1 MTILAQT
8 LEAVLVAIALAH
20 LAWGLKLR
28 WPAADEAGLVATVIG
43 FKGAKV
49 MPGFGACLL
58 VAVALGI
65 VALLV
70 VLERLRP
77 SLLEQLALFAAS
89 AVFLARG
96 VAAWTPA
103 WRRLT
108 PQQPFARLDERLYGP
123 LCLALGGGLIAVAVS
138 FGDGR

>member
-8 LEAVLVAIALAH
+8 LEAVLIAIALLH

-28 WPAADEAGLVATVIG
+28 WPAADERALTATVIG
-43 FKGAKV
+43 FRGATA
-49 MPGFGACLL
+49 MPGLGPCML
-58 VAVALGI
+58 VAVALTVVAVL
-65 VALLV
+65 VALD
-70 VLERLRP
+70 RIRP
-77 SLLEQLALFAAS
+77 SGPEHLALIGAA

-108 PQQPFARLDERLYGP
+108 PQQPFARLDERIYGP
-123 LCLALGGGLIAVAVS
+123 LCLAIGAGLVAVALL
-138 FGDGR
+138 